1 MCVFSVHQGGS
12 YPGEITSCD
21 HDDVQ
26 VNVMHKSGKYFWKR
40 PNPDDKILY
49 RPENIIRRIT
59 PPKVVGSCGQFV
71 FMDHIGLLVLVSFV
85 SCHLI
90 LK

>member
-1 MCVFSVHQGGS
+1 MCVFSVYHENVEGGS
-12 YPGEITSCD
+12 YPGEITSCV

-26 VNVMHKSGKYFWKR
+26 VNVMHKSGKYWKW

-71 FMDHIGLLVLVSFV
+71 FMDHI
-85 SCHLI
+85 
-90 LK
+90 